1 MFENID
7 FSKLTKISILE
18 TLKLKAKEVNLEEII
33 SASLFIIED
42 AKYVQREYREK
53 FIESYT
59 HAFITR
65 ITILK
70 NDRVKYIGEINSEKF
85 KEAILLLNKQK
96 RENDMNK
103 NFNQSFFKIYMI
115 ISIYTTFVL
124 DEPIHPIG
132 TPFPGG
138 FEVIHDGENYLCPVK
153 ESQKDNPGAV
163 CGFCI
168 AEQDPSI

>member
-1 MFENID
+1 MLEDVELNG
-7 FSKLTKISILE
+7 LTKNLLLND
-18 TLKLKAKEVNLEEII
+18 LKIKSKEVNLPDII
-33 SASLFIIED
+33 SASLFIFED
-42 AKYVQREYREK
+42 AKYVQKEYRDK

-65 ITILK
+65 ITDLK
-70 NDRVKYIGEINSEKF
+70 NDQNKYNGEIDKNEF
-85 KEAILLLNKQK
+85 QEAVKLLNQQK
-96 RENDMNK
+96 RENDVNK
-103 NFNQSFFKIYMI
+103 NFNHSFFKIYMI

-124 DEPIHPIG
+124 DEPIHPLG

-138 FEVIHDGENYLCPVK
+138 FEVTFDGDTYFCPVK

-168 AEQDPSI
+168 AEQDESV